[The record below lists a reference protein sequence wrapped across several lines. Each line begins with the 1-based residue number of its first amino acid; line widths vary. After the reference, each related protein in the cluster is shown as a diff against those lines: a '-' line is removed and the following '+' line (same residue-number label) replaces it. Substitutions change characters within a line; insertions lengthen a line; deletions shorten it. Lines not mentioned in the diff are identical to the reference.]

1 MIIGLYKLHLY
12 IGDLGFC
19 PSETIEISANFFGE
33 IRILTIVQGFVSRPP
48 GSTELLIFLPAKSS
62 TKKTQLACGFDML
75 QNLCVC
81 VAPTLMVQVS
91 SYCFNFVE
99 NITRINQ
106 SVLFSTLW
114 IIDKG
119 FLNMLLFR
127 ARESPLHPSMKN
139 LWTDFT

>member
-75 QNLCVC
+75 QNFCVC
-81 VAPTLMVQVS
+81 VAPTSMVQVS
-91 SYCFNFVE
+91 SY
-99 NITRINQ
+99 
-106 SVLFSTLW
+106 
-114 IIDKG
+114 
-119 FLNMLLFR
+119 
-127 ARESPLHPSMKN
+127 
-139 LWTDFT
+139 